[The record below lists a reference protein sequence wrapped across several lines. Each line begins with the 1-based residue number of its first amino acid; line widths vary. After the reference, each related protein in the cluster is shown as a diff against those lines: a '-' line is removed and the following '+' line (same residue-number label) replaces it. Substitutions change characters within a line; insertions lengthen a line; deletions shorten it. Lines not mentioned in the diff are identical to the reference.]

1 MVLWQRRA
9 IISPYITHK
18 AAVVLCSVYLG
29 RILTEDYTM
38 EPNTVSKRLLNR
50 LPVYL
55 NHLRS
60 LPEHSENISAT
71 ALAKALGLG
80 EVMVRKD
87 LARVSHTGRRR
98 TGRNRDRLIADIEQ
112 CMNQAMDPE
121 GN

>member
-1 MVLWQRRA
+1 
-9 IISPYITHK
+9 
-18 AAVVLCSVYLG
+18 
-29 RILTEDYTM
+29 M

-98 TGRNRDRLIADIEQ
+98 TGRNRLRLMADIEQ
-112 CMNQAMDPE
+112 YLNHAADMD

>member
-1 MVLWQRRA
+1 
-9 IISPYITHK
+9 
-18 AAVVLCSVYLG
+18 
-29 RILTEDYTM
+29 M

-50 LPVYL
+50 LPVHL

-98 TGRNRDRLIADIEQ
+98 TGRNRDRLMADIEQ
-112 CMNQAMDPE
+112 YLDHAAGTDIQ
-121 GN
+121 